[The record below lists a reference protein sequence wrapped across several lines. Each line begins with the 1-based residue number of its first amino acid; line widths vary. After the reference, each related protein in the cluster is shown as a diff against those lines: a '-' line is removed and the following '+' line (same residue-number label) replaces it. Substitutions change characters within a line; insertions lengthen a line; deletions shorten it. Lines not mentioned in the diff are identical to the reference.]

1 MPLFNVHFN
10 ENITS
15 FHMSSALLKNRLEL
29 LTFGN
34 NAQTDV
40 CLQAR
45 ARGDENITTSFCLL
59 LGAAGIRAAVG
70 VFPNALQCKVYLLTQ
85 ITLATC

>member
-15 FHMSSALLKNRLEL
+15 FHMSSALFKNRLGL
-29 LTFGN
+29 LAFGSN
-34 NAQTDV
+34 TQTDV

-45 ARGDENITTSFCLL
+45 AKGDENATTSFCLL
-59 LGAAGIRAAVG
+59 LGAARIRAAVG
-70 VFPNALQCKVYLLTQ
+70 VHYRSIP
-85 ITLATC
+85 